1 MTNAQSSYTTTS
13 AQFIWRHTMINAQ
26 FVFNLL
32 TKQDMINV
40 VAFME
45 ENKRCSLAAAI
56 YWLYEV
62 IDVDGEDV
70 IRERD
75 HDLPYAAH
83 MRQWRMHLCAKYN
96 LDDIDDDEVLHF

>member
-1 MTNAQSSYTTTS
+1 MTN

-26 FVFNLL
+26 FIFNLL

-45 ENKRCSLAAAI
+45 ENKDATLAATI
-56 YWLYEV
+56 NWLYEV

-70 IRERD
+70 ICERE
-75 HDLPYAAH
+75 HDVSYAAH
-83 MRQWRMHLCAKYN
+83 MRQYRIDVCAMYN
-96 LDDIDDDEVLHF
+96 LGDIDNEVVPF

>member
-1 MTNAQSSYTTTS
+1 MTNAQ
-13 AQFIWRHTMINAQ
+13 FILRHTMINAQ
-26 FVFNLL
+26 FIFNLL

-45 ENKRCSLAAAI
+45 ENKDATLAATI

-70 IRERD
+70 ICERD

-83 MRQWRMHLCAKYN
+83 MRQWRMAVSARYL
-96 LDDIDDDEVLHF
+96 LVDIDDDEVLHF